1 MLSSRLMANLI
12 SLVFQAIHF
21 AMSGSMENSWRASE
35 LGAEQLF
42 MSDKRGCP
50 SLVEGRVIEIGFK
63 PFGHGDGHPHH
74 GTHTHEYS
82 GDENRFQ
89 LKH

>member
-1 MLSSRLMANLI
+1 
-12 SLVFQAIHF
+12 
-21 AMSGSMENSWRASE
+21 
-35 LGAEQLF
+35 

-50 SLVEGRVIEIGFK
+50 SLVGGRGIEIGLK

-82 GDENRFQ
+82 GDENKFQ